1 MLVMPLV
8 PWYRPADN
16 GYNEGLTS
24 YYSYKGHDTMR
35 IIKAD
40 DLVKQFPEKTLIIDG
55 QPVLVWQTGRL
66 YSDNG
71 QRMAA
76 WQDEFGT
83 YFIDFDRGI
92 IAEIEVELATL
103 TSSAIMRIY
112 DGRESANTYH
122 FPAIHT
128 PVMIMESDIKET
140 NWFKGI
146 NL

>member
-1 MLVMPLV
+1 
-8 PWYRPADN
+8 
-16 GYNEGLTS
+16 
-24 YYSYKGHDTMR
+24 MR

-66 YSDNG
+66 YTDNG

-76 WQDEFGT
+76 WQDELGT
-83 YFIDFDRGI
+83 FFIDFDRGI

-112 DGRESANTYH
+112 DGRESADTWH
-122 FPAIHT
+122 W
-128 PVMIMESDIKET
+128 PVYRHVTLMSSDIKET